1 MSPWICTAAFIGHLR
16 LSNSKIALISLPSF
30 SGENSKKDIYME
42 INGKIIQVLDEQSG
56 NGRNGV
62 WRKRD
67 YVLETKSQYPKKV
80 CVTVWGDK
88 IDQFGMRPGDEVTVG
103 IEIESRE
110 FNGKW
115 YTDVKAWKVD
125 KQGSGSQGNNV
136 GMNAPDVTSFNEDN
150 GDDILPF

>member
-1 MSPWICTAAFIGHLR
+1 
-16 LSNSKIALISLPSF
+16 
-30 SGENSKKDIYME
+30 ME

-80 CVTVWGDK
+80 CLTVWGDK
-88 IDQFGMRPGDEVTVG
+88 IDQFGMQPGDEVNVG

-110 FNGKW
+110 FNGRW

-125 KQGSGSQGNNV
+125 KQGASGYQENKNS
-136 GMNAPDVTSFNEDN
+136 MNTSDVTSFSEDN

>member
-1 MSPWICTAAFIGHLR
+1 
-16 LSNSKIALISLPSF
+16 
-30 SGENSKKDIYME
+30 ME
-42 INGKIIQVLDEQSG
+42 LNGKVIQALVEQSG
-56 NGRNGV
+56 NSRNGT

-67 YVLETKSQYPKKV
+67 YLIETGGNYPKKV

-88 IDQFGMRPGDEVTVG
+88 IEQFDLKVGEQISAG

-115 YTDVKAWKVD
+115 YTDVKVWKVS
-125 KQGSGSQGNNV
+125 KGGSAGKDSTVPQ
-136 GMNAPDVTSFNEDN
+136 PDVTTFPDES